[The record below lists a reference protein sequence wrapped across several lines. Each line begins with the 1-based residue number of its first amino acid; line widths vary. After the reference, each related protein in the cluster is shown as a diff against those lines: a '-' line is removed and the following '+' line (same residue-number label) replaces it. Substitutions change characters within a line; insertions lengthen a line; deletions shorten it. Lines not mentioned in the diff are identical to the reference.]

1 MPTTNDANCD
11 CHEPKSPFS
20 FTDRLNG
27 INEGLLFLFGTCI
40 LYMGLLVL
48 IEFGIIRKSRAIFEM
63 SRFDP
68 GNVSR
73 KNNKLDEDVN
83 EEKDRVKSLMN
94 QPQQKSDVL
103 LVSDLFKQ
111 FGLFNPCGNPFT
123 AVDGLSFGVKHGEC
137 FGLLGVNGAGK
148 TTSFRMYELIF
159 SFFFKFLKYQYI
171 KTMFCLY
178 YRLTGDEIMSNGK
191 ASSLGVRLEENRRQF
206 LSQIGY
212 CPQFDS
218 IIGDMTGR
226 EMLRL
231 FARLRGNLHTDFLVG
246 NMFPSEICDTY

>member
-1 MPTTNDANCD
+1 
-11 CHEPKSPFS
+11 
-20 FTDRLNG
+20 
-27 INEGLLFLFGTCI
+27 
-40 LYMGLLVL
+40 
-48 IEFGIIRKSRAIFEM
+48 
-63 SRFDP
+63 
-68 GNVSR
+68 
-73 KNNKLDEDVN
+73 
-83 EEKDRVKSLMN
+83 
-94 QPQQKSDVL
+94 
-103 LVSDLFKQ
+103 
-111 FGLFNPCGNPFT
+111 
-123 AVDGLSFGVKHGEC
+123 
-137 FGLLGVNGAGK
+137 
-148 TTSFRMYELIF
+148 
-159 SFFFKFLKYQYI
+159 
-171 KTMFCLY
+171 MFCLY

>member
-1 MPTTNDANCD
+1 MQNKRQEYWVLIALVLPPINYFALFLNIAVCKKENLNAFCKAVPTTNDANCD

-148 TTSFRMYELIF
+148 TTSFRMYE
-159 SFFFKFLKYQYI
+159 FFFF
-171 KTMFCLY
+171 
-178 YRLTGDEIMSNGK
+178 
-191 ASSLGVRLEENRRQF
+191 
-206 LSQIGY
+206 
-212 CPQFDS
+212 
-218 IIGDMTGR
+218 
-226 EMLRL
+226 
-231 FARLRGNLHTDFLVG
+231 
-246 NMFPSEICDTY
+246 